1 MNAFTLYYRIDQISH
16 ILHQHHLIPGCVARY
31 ICDHFERFLGA

>member
-1 MNAFTLYYRIDQISH
+1 MTAFDLYYRIDQIAH
-16 ILHQHHLIPGCVARY
+16 ILHQLHLIPGRLARY